1 MISIRTK
8 LIVASVVLAAAVIY
22 LGIAGAKSGWV
33 YYMEVD
39 SFVKDDQYHAQ
50 RVRLHGKVAKDD
62 FSFSAA
68 SLLANFHLQGE
79 TEQMAVAYTGT
90 IPDMFE
96 IGRDVVV
103 EGRLN
108 ESGVFQADV
117 LMTKCASKYEPGSP
131 HSKTHDSKALEKQS

>member
-1 MISIRTK
+1 MISIRAK

-22 LGIAGAKSGWV
+22 LAFAGVKSGWV

-39 SFVKDDQYHAQ
+39 SFVKDNQYHAQ
-50 RVRLHGKVAKDD
+50 RVRLHGKVGKDD

-68 SLLANFHLQGE
+68 SLLANFRLEGKNQ
-79 TEQMAVAYTGT
+79 QLPVAYHGS

-96 IGRDVVV
+96 VGRDVVV
-103 EGRLN
+103 EGNLDN
-108 ESGVFQADV
+108 AGVFQADV

-131 HSKTHDSKALEKQS
+131 HSKTHDLEKQS